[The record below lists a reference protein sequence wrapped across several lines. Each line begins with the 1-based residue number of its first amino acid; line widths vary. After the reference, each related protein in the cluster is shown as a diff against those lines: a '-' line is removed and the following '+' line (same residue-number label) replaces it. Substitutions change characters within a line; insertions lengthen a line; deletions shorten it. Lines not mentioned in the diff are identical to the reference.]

1 MSIMS
6 MNARISMAEKLSV
19 PQLQQA
25 IQSGSLPAYIGIPL
39 IEQKNKERSQ
49 MMAAQGGEQKPQSVA
64 AGILQQAEQPTS
76 GIDQL
81 PSNLPTD
88 DVQGMAEGG
97 IVAFAGGDLVDEE
110 SLSTQAEADRAYLKD
125 MYNKFGAGIAD
136 VATIPFRALGSTGNL
151 INRGLRATGLDV
163 PNIPG
168 KYTLDYGRSM
178 TPFYDD
184 IRKTAGETALPQPKA
199 PKADTAKA
207 NTGKNLST
215 TTAPNK
221 AAPNKAAPVK
231 PALEQV
237 DAKNIAKEES
247 ALDKYARM
255 LMGSTEDNKAQREDA
270 KNMAILQAGLAIAG
284 GNSPNA
290 FQNIS
295 AGALPATQQYQQQM
309 SQLRRDD
316 RGNIK
321 ELANMELGRQKLSVE
336 EQRHKDQMDIAK
348 MQVDAMRDRY
358 SGAGEAGLNKSLA
371 AERKSYI
378 LEEMKNGTPLD
389 EAIKKVDQALGIRGS
404 GGNNGMPTRYVP
416 GKGFM

>member
-6 MNARISMAEKLSV
+6 MNARMSMAEKLSV

-25 IQSGSLPAYIGIPL
+25 IQSVSLPAYIGIPL

-97 IVAFAGGDLVDEE
+97 IVALADGGDVE
-110 SLSTQAEADRAYLKD
+110 Q
-125 MYNKFGAGIAD
+125 
-136 VATIPFRALGSTGNL
+136 
-151 INRGLRATGLDV
+151 
-163 PNIPG
+163 
-168 KYTLDYGRSM
+168 DYGIDENSM
-178 TPFYDD
+178 VSTPPPKPFALSDY
-184 IRKTAGETALPQPKA
+184 IPQGPYSGITTAGVGGTSAPVPQPKA

-221 AAPNKAAPVK
+221 AAPVK

-237 DAKNIAKEES
+237 DVKTIAKEES

-255 LMGSTEDNKAQREDA
+255 LMGSMEGSKSDREDA

-378 LEEMKNGTPLD
+378 LEEMKNGTPLN
-389 EAIKKVDQALGIRGS
+389 EAIRKVDQALGIRGS
-404 GGNNGMPTRYVP
+404 GGNNGMPTMYVP

>member
-1 MSIMS
+1 
-6 MNARISMAEKLSV
+6 MNARMSMAEKLSV

-168 KYTLDYGRSM
+168 KYTLDSEQSM

-221 AAPNKAAPVK
+221 AAPVK

-237 DAKNIAKEES
+237 DAKTIAKEES

-336 EQRHKDQMDIAK
+336 EQRHKDQMAIAK

-378 LEEMKNGTPLD
+378 LEEMKNGTSLD
-389 EAIKKVDQALGIRGS
+389 EAIRKVDQALGISGS